1 MYENLC
7 GKKNFKNYVKII
19 MVSSRLIFNS
29 NQTSLKNLGCGTFKG
44 KPYFWEKIVMFNL
57 NFVYRYYQKVLTPLV
72 TFWIPAIIPWYLLL
86 ERELQRLLAPMRHV
100 SRVT

>member
-1 MYENLC
+1 
-7 GKKNFKNYVKII
+7 
-19 MVSSRLIFNS
+19 
-29 NQTSLKNLGCGTFKG
+29 
-44 KPYFWEKIVMFNL
+44 MFNL